1 MRRMRVAAAV
11 SGAAVVAVVGGVTPV
26 AGAVGG
32 RGPEA
37 DLTYHGSA
45 AMSGGR
51 VHLRFTPHRHGL
63 DAVPD
68 ATTTATV
75 RLRWSEPL
83 ADRQEL
89 PQGCARAGERLV
101 WCRVGVPAAGGV
113 GATLGLRVRLRGA
126 PSEVLLEF
134 DTLGSGGVADG
145 ARRAGP
151 QRVLVLDTG
160 DSYHF

>member
-1 MRRMRVAAAV
+1 MRRMRVAAV
-11 SGAAVVAVVGGVTPV
+11 CGAAVAAVVGGAPPA

-32 RGPEA
+32 RGAEA

-51 VHLRFTPHRHGL
+51 VHLRFTPHHHGL
-63 DAVPD
+63 GAGP
-68 ATTTATV
+68 APTAAATV
-75 RLRWSEPL
+75 GLRWSEPL

-89 PQGCARAGERLV
+89 PQGCARAGERVV
-101 WCRVGVPAAGGV
+101 WCRAGVPAAGGA
-113 GATLGLRVRLRGA
+113 GETLGLRVRLRGA

-134 DTLGSGGVADG
+134 DTLWSGGVADG
-145 ARRAGP
+145 TRRSGR

>member
-1 MRRMRVAAAV
+1 MRRMRVAAV
-11 SGAAVVAVVGGVTPV
+11 CGAAVVAVVGAVTPV
-26 AGAVGG
+26 AGAVEGRG

-51 VHLRFTPHRHGL
+51 VHLRFTPHHHGL
-63 DAVPD
+63 GAVPD
-68 ATTTATV
+68 STATV

-83 ADRQEL
+83 ADRQKL
-89 PQGCARAGERLV
+89 PEGCARAGERMV
-101 WCRVGVPAAGGV
+101 WCRVGVLDASGV
-113 GATLGLRVRLRGA
+113 GESVGLRVRLRGA

-134 DTLGSGGVADG
+134 DTVWSGGAADG
-145 ARRAGP
+145 TRRSDP